1 MDELAA
7 PVEELEPPTD
17 EVADVLLNDD
27 EMLDM
32 TEDRIELMLER
43 SALLVMVVTGTNDE
57 LTLFTDVM
65 TEDEA
70 EVVEVD
76 GSAGVVLT
84 VVGLLVVEEAVVLTT
99 SPLLVDVT
107 VTPLT
112 VTVVGTVTL
121 AVEIVT
127 VVLPATVVVTVGAVY
142 AEVKQEHAADTAGT
156 ARPTLAAEAKTAKSR
171 SARSSRMARSSSSR
185 TWTCSLR

>member
-1 MDELAA
+1 MGPDELSA
-7 PVEELEPPTD
+7 PVEELDMPTD
-17 EVADVLLNDD
+17 GVAEVLLNED

-32 TEDRIELMLER
+32 TEDRIELMEDR
-43 SALLVMVVTGTNDE
+43 SALFVMVVTGTNDE

-70 EVVEVD
+70 GVVEVD
-76 GSAGVVLT
+76 GSADVVLG
-84 VVGLLVVEEAVVLTT
+84 VVGLLVVVEAVVLTT

-121 AVEIVT
+121 AVDTVT
-127 VVLPATVVVTVGAVY
+127 VVLPGTVVVTVCG
-142 AEVKQEHAADTAGT
+142 
-156 ARPTLAAEAKTAKSR
+156 L
-171 SARSSRMARSSSSR
+171 
-185 TWTCSLR
+185 